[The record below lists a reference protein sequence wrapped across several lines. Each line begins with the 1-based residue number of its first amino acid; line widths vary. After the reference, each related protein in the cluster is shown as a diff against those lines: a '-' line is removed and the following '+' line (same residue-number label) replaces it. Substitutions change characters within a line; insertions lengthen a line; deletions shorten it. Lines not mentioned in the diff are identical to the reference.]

1 LIKNLHVNSANKIF
15 LNKISFHKLI
25 SHLKKELKF
34 SIDSLEINIVD
45 KEYIFELNKNFL
57 NHNYTTDIIT
67 FSYSKDI
74 YGLDGEIFISLHDA
88 ITNAKKYRVNL
99 DSEVLRLVIHGI
111 LHLVGYDDMNPD
123 KKRVMKRKENKLVE
137 ILKPLKLVFIKKY
150 D

>member
-1 LIKNLHVNSANKIF
+1 MIKNLRVNSANKIF

-34 SIDSLEINIVD
+34 GIDSLEINIID
-45 KEYIFELNKNFL
+45 KEYILELNKNFL

-67 FSYSKDI
+67 FNYSKDI
-74 YGLDGEIFISLHDA
+74 DGLDGEIFISLHDA
-88 ITNAKKYRVNL
+88 ISNAKKFRVHL

-111 LHLVGYDDMNPD
+111 LHLIGYDDVSFD
-123 KKRVMKRKENKLVE
+123 KKRVMKKKENKLVE
-137 ILKPLKLVFIKKY
+137 ILKPQKLVFIKKY